1 MIRLLALPLAA
12 LLAGCATTAEVAP
25 PVLTAADYSAILAA
39 ADRPAAEEE
48 RDAARKPAE
57 VLAFAQIA
65 PGEKVVDYI
74 MGSGYFTR
82 VLAAAVGPT
91 GKVYA
96 FQPAEFIAFRAAY
109 GDEQDATASALANV
123 EAVRGPVAA
132 PPFPEP
138 LDTIVT
144 IQNFHDLYLEAFP
157 DGTVARAAAALY
169 GALEPGGTLVVIDHS
184 AGAGSGDAAPNK
196 LHRIERERVVEALT
210 AAGFRLE
217 AQSALFARPDDPRTA
232 NVFDPAIRGRT
243 DQFALR
249 FRKPG

>member
-1 MIRLLALPLAA
+1 MTRLLALPLAA
-12 LLAGCATTAEVAP
+12 LLAACAPVSLEAP
-25 PVLTAADYSAILAA
+25 PALSAADYAGVLAS
-39 ADRPAAEEE
+39 ADRPEADEA

-57 VLAFAQIA
+57 VLEFAQVA
-65 PGEKVVDYI
+65 PGETVGDYI

-82 VLAAAVGPT
+82 VLAAAVGPQ
-91 GKVYA
+91 GRVYA

-109 GDEQDATASALANV
+109 AGEQDATVAALANA

-132 PPFPEP
+132 PPFPER

-157 DGTVARAAAALY
+157 DDTPARAAAALY
-169 GALEPGGTLVVIDHS
+169 AALEPGGTLVVIDHS
-184 AGAGSGDAAPNK
+184 AKPGGGDAPDK
-196 LHRIERERVVEALT
+196 LHRVERQRVIDTLA

-217 AQSALFARPDDPRTA
+217 AQSPLFARPDDPRTD

>member
-1 MIRLLALPLAA
+1 MRRFLALSLATV
-12 LLAGCATTAEVAP
+12 LTGCATADPAP
-25 PVLTAADYSAILAA
+25 MLTAADYATILAA
-39 ADRPAAEEE
+39 VDRPDEEE
-48 RDAARKPAE
+48 ARDALRKPAE
-57 VLAFAQIA
+57 LLAFAQVA
-65 PGEKVVDYI
+65 PGETVGDYI

-96 FQPAEFIAFRAAY
+96 FQPSEFIAFRAAY
-109 GDEQDATASALANV
+109 GDDQDRTVGALANV

-138 LDTIVT
+138 LDTIIT
-144 IQNFHDLYLEAFP
+144 IQNFHDLYLDAFP
-157 DGTVARAAAALY
+157 DGTVARASAALY
-169 GALEPGGTLVVIDHS
+169 SALEPGGTLVVVDHS
-184 AGAGSGDAAPNK
+184 ARAGAADSADK
-196 LHRIERERVVEALT
+196 LHRIERSRVVEALT

-217 AQSALFARPDDPRTA
+217 AESDLFGRSDDPMTA
-232 NVFDPAIRGRT
+232 NVFDESIRGRT